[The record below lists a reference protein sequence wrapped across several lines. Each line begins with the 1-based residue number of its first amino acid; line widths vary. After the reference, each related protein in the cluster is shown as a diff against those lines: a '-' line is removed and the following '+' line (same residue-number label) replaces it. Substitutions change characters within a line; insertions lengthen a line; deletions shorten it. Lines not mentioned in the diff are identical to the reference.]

1 MIDSKFDN
9 IKLKNINFYPSLNH
23 QTLSSVTINILYKPQ
38 VQVTIDSD
46 NDTLKQGD
54 EVRLICNVNSKPEHS
69 GKYTWYHNN
78 GLLKKA
84 TKKVLYIEHLIPDD
98 HNSRFTCRVNNAL
111 GSGSNKILLNVKYEP
126 KFISSSQVKIV
137 NQNEMAEFYCETHGN
152 PKHRIYWRKSGDEQI
167 IHEGSNFT
175 IKNVKKWQ
183 TVRAN
188 DTVFV
193 NHESIATL
201 SCEFHGYPKPG
212 DIIWTFNGENIITNR
227 PSKRFNVIQIDKNYG
242 VDSKLIIYNLE
253 SKDSGNYNCT
263 ALTIYTT
270 VTTTISLHSYTF
282 IYQVTFITTDINLS
296 YATTILRYDGINT
309 RTFCSNDKS
318 HL

>member
-1 MIDSKFDN
+1 
-9 IKLKNINFYPSLNH
+9 
-23 QTLSSVTINILYKPQ
+23 
-38 VQVTIDSD
+38 
-46 NDTLKQGD
+46 
-54 EVRLICNVNSKPEHS
+54 
-69 GKYTWYHNN
+69 
-78 GLLKKA
+78 
-84 TKKVLYIEHLIPDD
+84 
-98 HNSRFTCRVNNAL
+98 
-111 GSGSNKILLNVKYEP
+111 
-126 KFISSSQVKIV
+126 
-137 NQNEMAEFYCETHGN
+137 MAEFYCKTHGK
-152 PKHRIYWRKSGDEQI
+152 PKPRISWRKSDDEKI

-282 IYQVTFITTDINLS
+282 INKKYVGNIQVECAGVNSINFVSVEL
-296 YATTILRYDGINT
+296 LRKE
-309 RTFCSNDKS
+309 RTNSFGVLTYKKS
-318 HL
+318 I